1 MDDTFDAL
9 VIATFG
15 RHLLV
20 RDASGLEL
28 KARPFGRGLVI
39 VCGDNVLCKNDTRNN
54 EIHVLELRPRRN
66 ALYRSNVRGGSEP
79 VMANL
84 SQLLVVLAPLPVPD
98 LFVLDRYLA
107 AATSG
112 GIAATLVVN
121 KSELGI
127 DEPLGVELGAYEA
140 AGYAWLGCS
149 TRTGEG
155 MDALFNACAGAVS
168 ALVGQS
174 GVGKSSLIRK
184 LVPEA
189 QIEVGD
195 LVRDEE
201 GRHTTTA
208 SHLFDLPG
216 AGSLI
221 DSPGVRD
228 FAPAVDRLDGGH
240 LGFIEIARLAPE
252 CRFADCRHM
261 REPGCA
267 VIAAAA
273 AGTLHPRR
281 YESYRRLRR
290 LYEELTEA
298 RGPQGRDSQGRPS
311 QGKPSQGKPSQ
322 GRPSQERFSE
332 DQSSED
338 RTPGSRGSSGGRG
351 GRGSSEGR
359 GPSSRHSP
367 GRGPERRR

>member
-1 MDDTFDAL
+1 VTDTFDAL

-20 RDASGLEL
+20 RDATAREI

-39 VCGDNVLCKNDTRNN
+39 VAGDNVLCRDDPRNS
-54 EIHVLELRPRRN
+54 ETHVLELRPRRN
-66 ALYRSNVRGGSEP
+66 ALYRSNLRGGSEP
-79 VMANL
+79 IVANL
-84 SQLLVVLAPLPVPD
+84 SQLLVVLAPNPKPD

-112 GIAATLVVN
+112 GISATLVLN

-127 DEPLGVELGAYEA
+127 EADLQKELDVYQAIGYE
-140 AGYAWLGCS
+140 WLACS
-149 TRTGEG
+149 TRTGAG
-155 MDALFNACAGAVS
+155 MEALLAACAGDTS

-174 GVGKSSLIRK
+174 GVGKSSLIRR
-184 LVPEA
+184 LVPQA
-189 QIEVGD
+189 DIEVGE
-195 LVRDEE
+195 LVREEE

-216 AGSLI
+216 GGSLI

-228 FAPAVDRLDGGH
+228 FAPAIDRLDGGH
-240 LGFIEIARLAPE
+240 LGFIEVARLAPE

-267 VIAAAA
+267 VIAASE
-273 AGTLHPRR
+273 AGKMHPRR

-290 LYEELTEA
+290 LFEELTEA
-298 RGPQGRDSQGRPS
+298 RGPQKRS
-311 QGKPSQGKPSQ
+311 
-322 GRPSQERFSE
+322 
-332 DQSSED
+332 
-338 RTPGSRGSSGGRG
+338 
-351 GRGSSEGR
+351 
-359 GPSSRHSP
+359 
-367 GRGPERRR
+367 PERRR